1 MPSTWSTITS
11 HPHCGIIM
19 WRIEGHGH
27 INGVPWG
34 QDWSGRWTLLVAVE
48 QKGDPWSQAA
58 DSWVDLKVHIPSPV
72 KPLSFSAVSW

>member
-11 HPHCGIIM
+11 HPHCGIIA
-19 WRIEGHGH
+19 WRIKGHGH